1 MAERFKSPPEIYE
14 SLVEV
19 GVQKVNL
26 PAVKLLLLGIMAGVF
41 IGIGSALFTAVT
53 QDAINGGNA
62 GYASLIG
69 GIVFSVGLMLV
80 IFAGSELFTG
90 NNLIFISTLSKK
102 TTIKGL
108 LRNWTI
114 VYIGNFIGALI
125 LVFLMYHGGLLTGA
139 VGERA
144 LAIANAKVSLTFMEV
159 LIRGM
164 LANFLVCLA
173 IALASADVH
182 EIGKIF
188 GILFPIMA
196 FVALG
201 YEHSIAN
208 MYFLPMGILL
218 GKSAL
223 LNWSTMFAKNLIPA
237 TIGNIIG
244 GSIFVGLTYWYI
256 YVKKTS
262 NVKNT
267 NKTK

>member
-1 MAERFKSPPEIYE
+1 MAERCKSPPEVYQ
-14 SLVEV
+14 SLIEI
-19 GVQKVNL
+19 GVNKVNL
-26 PAVKLLLLGIMAGVF
+26 PVVKLLLLGIMAGIF
-41 IGIGSALFTAVT
+41 IGIGSALFTVVT
-53 QDAINGGNA
+53 QGIMKGTDV
-62 GYASLIG
+62 GYATLVG

-80 IFAGSELFTG
+80 VFAGSELFTG
-90 NNLIFISTLSKK
+90 NNLIFISTLARK

-108 LRNWTI
+108 LRNWI
-114 VYIGNFIGALI
+114 FVYIGNFIGSLI
-125 LVFLMYHGGLLTGA
+125 LAFLMYHGGLLSGA

-144 LAIANAKVSLTFMEV
+144 LAIASFKVSLTFTQV
-159 LIRGM
+159 LIRGV

-201 YEHSIAN
+201 YEHSVAN
-208 MYFLPMGILL
+208 MYFLPAGIML

-223 LNWSTMFAKNLIPA
+223 LNWGTIFTKNLIPA

-244 GSIFVGLTYWYI
+244 GSILVGAVYWFI
-256 YVKKTS
+256 YLKKT
-262 NVKNT
+262 KR
-267 NKTK
+267 

>member
-1 MAERFKSPPEIYE
+1 MAERFRAPPEIYE
-14 SLVEV
+14 YLVKI
-19 GVQKVNL
+19 GIQKVKL
-26 PAVKLLLLGIMAGVF
+26 PIAKLLLLGIMAGIF
-41 IGIGSALFTAVT
+41 IGIGSALFTTVT
-53 QDAINGGNA
+53 QGIIDGANI
-62 GYASLIG
+62 GYASLVG

-80 IFAGSELFTG
+80 VFAGAELFTG
-90 NNLIFISTLSKK
+90 NNLMFIGMLDKK
-102 TTIKGL
+102 ITIKEL
-108 LRNWTI
+108 LRNWFF

-125 LVFLMYHGGLLTGA
+125 LALLMYYGGLLDGA

-144 LAIANAKVSLTFMEV
+144 LAIANVKVSLTFIQV
-159 LIRGM
+159 LVRAI

-173 IALASADVH
+173 IALASADVN

-208 MYFLPMGILL
+208 MYFLPAGILL

-223 LNWSTMFAKNLIPA
+223 LNWGTIFTKNLIVV

-244 GSIFVGLTYWYI
+244 GAFLVGAVYWYA
-256 YVKKTS
+256 YVRKG
-262 NVKNT
+262 NRIRD
-267 NKTK
+267 

>member
-1 MAERFKSPPEIYE
+1 MAERCKSPPEVYQ
-14 SLVEV
+14 SLIEI
-19 GVQKVNL
+19 GVNKVNL
-26 PAVKLLLLGIMAGVF
+26 PVVKLLLLGIMAGIF
-41 IGIGSALFTAVT
+41 IGIGSALFTVVT
-53 QDAINGGNA
+53 QGIMNGA
-62 GYASLIG
+62 DVGYATLVG

-80 IFAGSELFTG
+80 VFAGSELFTG
-90 NNLIFISTLSKK
+90 NNLIFISTLAKK

-108 LRNWTI
+108 LRNWVF
-114 VYIGNFIGALI
+114 VYIGNFIGSLI
-125 LVFLMYHGGLLTGA
+125 LVFLMYHSGLLSGA

-144 LAIANAKVSLTFMEV
+144 LAIANFKVSLTFTQV
-159 LIRGM
+159 LIRGI

-201 YEHSIAN
+201 YEHSVAN
-208 MYFLPMGILL
+208 MYFLPAGIML

-223 LNWSTMFAKNLIPA
+223 LNWGAIFTRNLIPA

-244 GSIFVGLTYWYI
+244 GSLLVGAVYWFIYI
-256 YVKKTS
+256 R
-262 NVKNT
+262 KN
-267 NKTK
+267 KR